1 MPNQTMSCS
10 IKLLFSYNL
19 KNMVNHTTPIQ
30 AHRIS
35 KPYLSLHPFPKRTAA
50 YKCKLTGFSSQIMV
64 LSIWWSHRG

>member
-1 MPNQTMSCS
+1 
-10 IKLLFSYNL
+10 
-19 KNMVNHTTPIQ
+19 MVNHTTPIQ